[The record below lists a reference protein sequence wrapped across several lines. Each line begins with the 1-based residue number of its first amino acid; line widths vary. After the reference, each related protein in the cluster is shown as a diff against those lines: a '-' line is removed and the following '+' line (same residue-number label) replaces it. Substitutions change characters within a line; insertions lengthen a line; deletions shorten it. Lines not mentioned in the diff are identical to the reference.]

1 MSERAPLLVIERD
14 PWGGPYRHLA
24 STRVASPD
32 ELAALGKC
40 VVVLAGPGAI
50 DQKLVTEAFRAA
62 SRASVPL
69 AVLAVQGEGAAAW
82 FAALE
87 APNETPRTLALDG
100 GDVVLDVKGFAS
112 ASSLEAKLRSALAL

>member
-1 MSERAPLLVIERD
+1 MSERAPLLVIDRD
-14 PWGGPYRHLA
+14 PWGGPYGHLA
-24 STRVASPD
+24 SKRVTTPD

-40 VVVLAGPGAI
+40 VVVLAGPGAV

-62 SRASVPL
+62 SRAGVPL
-69 AVLAVQGEGAAAW
+69 AVLPVQGEEAAAW

-100 GDVVLDVKGFAS
+100 GNVVLDVKGFAS
-112 ASSLEAKLRSALAL
+112 AASLEARLLAL